1 MNSSEASV
9 WDAVTGERM
18 LAIPSVAG
26 RITSVAF
33 ASEAGFL
40 ATGSSDG
47 DAIVWDL
54 SNGDAHPIASRHV
67 DMGERDWL
75 TVALSSDGTRLL
87 ASNATVSTVWQVA

>member
-1 MNSSEASV
+1 MPTPGPAIGANSMS
-9 WDAVTGERM
+9 DADCR
-18 LAIPSVAG
+18 IPHRS
-26 RITSVAF
+26 AF

-75 TVALSSDGTRLL
+75 TVALSPDGTRLL